1 MITVNRPRALL
12 TIFVSLLLGA
22 CSKPAAENAPTV
34 QARPAT
40 AITIMTFNVENLFDN
55 SDDPGK
61 NDATFLPI
69 EAKQSDAHRSNCDRI
84 TVERWRRQCL
94 DWDWSDQ
101 ILERKLQAIAA
112 AILQVDDGRGPDI
125 LALQEVE
132 NIAILERLR
141 TGYLGAAGYLPAILI
156 EGDDVRGIDVAF
168 LTRLPLAEEPQ
179 LHSFPTEGVDQKRRG
194 DTRGI
199 LEATFRLP
207 DGALLTGFAV
217 HFPAPFHPTEMR
229 VAAYTQLNQ
238 LKNSLPAGR
247 LAFAAGDFN
256 TSSREDREQD
266 MLQRF
271 VRPSWIV
278 LHDQGCAGCK
288 GSQYYARDDSW
299 SYLDMILW
307 SPADSRGKEATWA
320 IRAGSFAIANNGPGQ
335 TTIEHKPAR
344 FELPG
349 GTGVSDH
356 WPVLFTIELK

>member
-1 MITVNRPRALL
+1 MTIVNRPRALL

-22 CSKPAAENAPTV
+22 CGKPAAENAPTV
-34 QARPAT
+34 QAHPAT

-69 EAKQSDAHRSNCDRI
+69 EAKQSDAHRANCDRI

-141 TGYLGAAGYLPAILI
+141 TGYLGDAGYLPAILL

-168 LTRLPLAEEPQ
+168 LARLPLAEEPQ
-179 LHSFPTEGVDQKRRG
+179 LHSFPTEGVDEKRRG

-229 VAAYTQLNQ
+229 EAAYTQLNQ

-256 TSSREDREQD
+256 TTSREDREQK

-278 LHDQGCAGCK
+278 LHDQGCPGCE

-307 SPADSRGKEATWA
+307 SPANNSGENTTWA

-335 TTIEHKPAR
+335 VSIAHTPAR
-344 FELPG
+344 FELPD

-356 WPVLFTIELK
+356 WPVLFSIELK